1 MQIIEEIE
9 KMQSWSAQQKRDGN
23 SIAFVPTMG
32 ALHDGH
38 ISLLR
43 KGRGMGDKLVLSI
56 YVNPTQFAP
65 TEDLG
70 SYPRDLEA
78 DLEKAKAAGTDLVF
92 LPSDKTIYPNGY
104 STYVTVD
111 GLTDTLCG
119 ASRPTHFRGVTTVVS
134 KLFNIVT
141 PDIAIFGEKDFQQ
154 LAVIRKM
161 TEDLNL
167 PVEVIG
173 SPIVR
178 EADGVAMSSRNL
190 RLSYEERKS
199 AVTLS
204 KSLNLAQDLVVNGQV
219 NAQKIISEVKSMIS
233 TAAHTRI
240 DYVEIV
246 DPVLLTKV
254 DKITEPSLLA
264 LAVFVGNIR
273 LIDNTILLPPLA
285 P

>member
-9 KMQSWSAQQKRDGN
+9 KIRSWSAQQKRDGN

-43 KGRGMGDKLVLSI
+43 RGKEMGDKLVLSI

-70 SYPRDLEA
+70 SYPSDLEA
-78 DLEKAKAAGTDLVF
+78 DLEKAKVAGTDIVF

-161 TEDLNL
+161 TEDLNI
-167 PVEVIG
+167 PVEIIG

-178 EADGVAMSSRNL
+178 EADGLAMSSRNL
-190 RLSYEERKS
+190 RLSSEERKS
-199 AVTLS
+199 AITLS
-204 KSLNLAQDLVVNGQV
+204 KSLNLAQDLVANGQS
-219 NAQKIISEVKSMIS
+219 NAQKIISEVNSMIL
-233 TAAHTRI
+233 TAPHTRI

-246 DPVLLTKV
+246 DPALLTKV

-273 LIDNTILLPPLA
+273 LIDNTILPPPLT